1 MTFFDDV
8 ARDGGVQK
16 GISYRT
22 VSNFLRSSDDSDGKG
37 GGQLKRDAF
46 VINED
51 SEGSWGRGL
60 HDNSGELWKD
70 SSSSLADLDSR
81 HRNRRQRHPEHHQ
94 SGSQTSDVEMNSAVM
109 NPQLQ
114 SPLLRFFNRAAVF
127 TVWRPCSPD
136 AIRAMM
142 TGVATGKGL
151 DVKGKSAKRG
161 ELSGYVPFVQIHDE
175 DDKRSVG
182 YVPDGVRMRCFY
194 GREVDRDR
202 AVEHLMKFAADCVR
216 RDEEHEREVDD
227 DDKESRKDW
236 LSDGS
241 VVKIDKY
248 APSTPALGA
257 RLLVGSLSSD
267 DADISD
273 GEAKVEYGDNN
284 NVAVRISKI
293 AKHSSKKG
301 SSKDMPST
309 KEPCWG
315 LECLQSLFWE
325 GIVRSRP
332 VGRPAGSDLDTGRPS
347 EPAFQDMNL
356 RTVRIAPASSSAP
369 ASASAS
375 SSSRGEPAVTHTTVV
390 WQPEEAGNRDP
401 LDPRTLLV
409 AYEER
414 GRVLPVVSDF
424 DCFIV
429 GTRGVPY
436 DRPLPMEQVGLLNWS
451 VDRVGGILDAQA
463 ERRREREERK
473 QRRQQE
479 GQNSAKRHSEQ
490 LPVTTEETEPNPKPE
505 PEPEPE
511 PEEPEPS
518 WTSLWL
524 DVLKRASSEPKSSPS
539 HVPIPRFGYGDGT
552 SYSMMGRAVERLECG
567 AVRHGAECFNYKF
580 PQEIDHQFLVVS
592 DTLPGPVP
600 WKYVSEPE
608 LRELLAKK
616 ANEGFS
622 FPLNPKW
629 VLCDPGWKDVYD
641 KLINS
646 EDLNVKRSMATWFP
660 PVSGVRR
667 RIEEVC
673 ERHPRG
679 FLRDETAGAGRAGG
693 GRNTLDVDD
702 SGTEAMDL
710 AELQL
715 GRYLAL
721 QRAKRKLRTV
731 LLLRRIGME
740 ASVHRSDQNE
750 GGGIDDRDG
759 DKDGDRH
766 RATEEENETA
776 EADEVVTEIRS
787 GSASFASVNARVCT

>member
-1 MTFFDDV
+1 
-8 ARDGGVQK
+8 
-16 GISYRT
+16 
-22 VSNFLRSSDDSDGKG
+22 
-37 GGQLKRDAF
+37 
-46 VINED
+46 
-51 SEGSWGRGL
+51 
-60 HDNSGELWKD
+60 
-70 SSSSLADLDSR
+70 
-81 HRNRRQRHPEHHQ
+81 
-94 SGSQTSDVEMNSAVM
+94 
-109 NPQLQ
+109 
-114 SPLLRFFNRAAVF
+114 
-127 TVWRPCSPD
+127 
-136 AIRAMM
+136 M
-142 TGVATGKGL
+142 TGKATGKGL

-161 ELSGYVPFVQIHDE
+161 KLSGYVPFVQIHDE
-175 DDKRSVG
+175 SHKDQVA

-194 GREVDRDR
+194 GRECDRDNAAEYLER
-202 AVEHLMKFAADCVR
+202 FAEECVG
-216 RDEEHEREVDD
+216 RDNDFGRVRVYSRDD
-227 DDKESRKDW
+227 WVAAGCVTKIDTYARGEGG
-236 LSDGS
+236 DGS
-241 VVKIDKY
+241 GDEKEGTKAEDGNDSSKY
-248 APSTPALGA
+248 
-257 RLLVGSLSSD
+257 SD
-267 DADISD
+267 DGCDSSNRIRRGSTDSFDRRCKLIRNLSTRRAS
-273 GEAKVEYGDNN
+273 VESERSGK
-284 NVAVRISKI
+284 AAAQMIK
-293 AKHSSKKG
+293 
-301 SSKDMPST
+301 
-309 KEPCWG
+309 PCWG
-315 LECLQSLFWE
+315 LECPQSLFWE
-325 GIVRSRP
+325 SIVRSRP
-332 VGRPAGSDLDTGRPS
+332 VRRLPGSDLDTGRPS

-356 RTVRIAPASSSAP
+356 KTVRVAEDGGDDIDCP
-369 ASASAS
+369 
-375 SSSRGEPAVTHTTVV
+375 SRTAVV
-390 WQPEEAGNRDP
+390 WQPPDACGDDP

-424 DCFIV
+424 DCFTV

-436 DRPLPMEQVGLLNWS
+436 NRPLPPEQVGLVEWS
-451 VDRVGGILDAQA
+451 VERVGGILDAQA
-463 ERRREREERK
+463 ERRRRREER
-473 QRRQQE
+473 
-479 GQNSAKRHSEQ
+479 AK
-490 LPVTTEETEPNPKPE
+490 ETLGEAKPDE
-505 PEPEPE
+505 AK
-511 PEEPEPS
+511 EPS
-518 WTSLWL
+518 WTAMWL
-524 DVLKRASSEPKSSPS
+524 DVLKRATSDPEDTASD
-539 HVPIPRFGYGDGT
+539 VPIPPYGYGDGT
-552 SYSMMGRAVERLECG
+552 SYSMMGRAVERLDCG

-580 PQEIDHQFLVVS
+580 PQELDRQFLIVS
-592 DTLPGPVP
+592 DTLPGNVP